1 MEPRRERN
9 VQVVVF
15 AVFGLAASAEAVAI
29 ATGGVPGLRELAAG
43 AMLFANA
50 VGHLAEAADHHP
62 DLFIHNYRY
71 LAISVMT
78 HSEKGVTE
86 RDFAL
91 IRQIEALPHKD

>member
-1 MEPRRERN
+1 M
-9 VQVVVF
+9 VF
-15 AVFGLAASAEAVAI
+15 SESEINEKLAAFPGWSLAEDGQLHRVYI
-29 ATGGVPGLRELAAG
+29 FKNFAG